1 VSTIL
6 KALRRLEQD
15 KAAEADRSLHAAV
28 ADPTPTSATPPGR
41 GRWLAGVLAAAAL
54 GAGAVLLLQRGGG
67 PPAPAVSSGP
77 AQEAVAPL
85 AAAAPPQLAPAPS
98 IVVPPAPPVAPAPA
112 TLPPPQPAPVAAAMP
127 GPSAAP
133 APVAAAPPPGAPTAA
148 HEPGAAP
155 EAVEAPLDVVVE
167 PPAAPAPVVAPA
179 VPRES
184 AAPVARPVKE
194 TPPRVARLEPQATA
208 PQAALPGRAAARSE
222 AGAVVAQPVTH
233 GSNDSAA
240 DEDVRTV
247 EPARRRTA
255 RATATPGVSVLRTI
269 WHPKAE
275 RRTALL
281 EVTGGESPHEYREGD
296 RVGSFTLLR
305 IEPSGVVFERD
316 GVELREKIGARP

>member
-1 VSTIL
+1 
-6 KALRRLEQD
+6 
-15 KAAEADRSLHAAV
+15 
-28 ADPTPTSATPPGR
+28 
-41 GRWLAGVLAAAAL
+41 
-54 GAGAVLLLQRGGG
+54 
-67 PPAPAVSSGP
+67 
-77 AQEAVAPL
+77 
-85 AAAAPPQLAPAPS
+85 
-98 IVVPPAPPVAPAPA
+98 
-112 TLPPPQPAPVAAAMP
+112 MP

-155 EAVEAPLDVVVE
+155 EAAEAPLDVVVE

-184 AAPVARPVKE
+184 AAPVKRPVKE

-281 EVTGGESPHEYREGD
+281 EVPGGESPHEYREGD